1 MQKTRFLLVS
11 LISLTLACASPQETE
26 AGSGIVSNVDASALA
41 EPKRTRLG
49 LYVTAKEAA
58 SVLKD
63 LDNVVLI
70 DVRAPE
76 ETMFVGIPKAPA
88 VNIPFKTVDPN
99 YTYDPEKSAY
109 RLVRNEEFVS
119 RVLAYLKSP
128 AAGQGT
134 QTVLLMCRSGGRSAK
149 AVDALATEGGLT
161 TVYSVVDGFEGDKD
175 DNGRRNV
182 NGWKN
187 SGEPWTTKIPA
198 TYLYT
203 AQ

>member
-1 MQKTRFLLVS
+1 MFRLLFFGRDGR
-11 LISLTLACASPQETE
+11 PQRV
-26 AGSGIVSNVDASALA
+26 A
-41 EPKRTRLG
+41 
-49 LYVTAKEAA
+49 
-58 SVLKD
+58 
-63 LDNVVLI
+63 I
-70 DVRAPE
+70 DR
-76 ETMFVGIPKAPA
+76 G
-88 VNIPFKTVDPN
+88 
-99 YTYDPEKSAY
+99 
-109 RLVRNEEFVS
+109 
-119 RVLAYLKSP
+119 
-128 AAGQGT
+128 